1 MAIKYYIEYTNI
13 SGDDIRI
20 DIEQEGFSGDSI
32 RVQGNATLH
41 QASVNSILSPLRGM
55 GLSLELE
62 ASKDLDFTDLY
73 SEKETD
79 FKVYLYRNSALVF
92 VGFIKPD
99 GLWQDF
105 VNDNWIISLK
115 CIDGLGILKNLRF
128 VGADGS
134 RFQGLMTEESIIHE
148 CLKRTSLNLPINVR
162 IMLEAKGQSAEN
174 KSILSKIRLN
184 TQRFYKDSEDDDR
197 DIMDCEEILRS
208 ILEKYNA
215 VIQQHNGEWF
225 IFRPLDIYHANANDT
240 QSTFFRY
247 DNGKYIGTRDVD
259 IQGVLGSNINN
270 FFPHHA
276 NENQRIEIKGAVSAF
291 RVKFDYGLL
300 RNLVDNPNF
309 LPGDN
314 GVPDEWFS
322 VNNKWEYMS
331 SGGLQWNP
339 TREQSLNGTWNN
351 SFYELTPKKTIIV
364 EEGDSFKVKMN
375 MITSGW
381 LSYFPMEMNLLTSDN
396 NIMYLVNNEW
406 VPEFGHTR
414 LGDYTQRTVYCA
426 TPSGN
431 QQEEQMRG
439 TGLEQDF
446 VLETDPVPADGRIVI
461 KIFRPI
467 LFQPTVTFPCA
478 QINGMHLRYPED
490 TFAKLYSFE
499 VEPSDVAKER
509 EGEIHTA
516 YLIPARSSDVEE
528 PLDVFNGDME
538 TDVYSG
544 VMKLSDGSN
553 TTVWN
558 QYAVSEQKELL
569 QIMVMDRIKMQ
580 NKPQKIFSGGVFGYL
595 PSLSIISIDGLQG
608 KFFPTEFN
616 WDTKNDLC
624 NFVLSEFFHTD
635 DLDDSDVLY
644 EKKYKRGNV
653 IKPTIVG

>member
-1 MAIKYYIEYTNI
+1 MGLKYRIEYYNI
-13 SGDDIRI
+13 SNDFIQI
-20 DIEQEGFSGDSI
+20 DIEQDGFSGEFKN
-32 RVQGNATLH
+32 VKGKATLKMGS
-41 QASVNSILSPLRGM
+41 QESIYSPIRGM
-55 GLSLELE
+55 GMQLELE
-62 ASKDLDFTDLY
+62 ADRNLDFTDLY
-73 SEKETD
+73 SDKETD
-79 FKVYLYRNSALVF
+79 FKVYMRRNDIVVF
-92 VGFIKPD
+92 VGFVKPD
-99 GLWQDF
+99 GIWSDF
-105 VNDNWIISLK
+105 VRDNWLISLE
-115 CIDGLGILKNLRF
+115 CIDGLGVLKNLRF
-128 VGADGS
+128 VRENGVIFS
-134 RFQGLMTEESIIHE
+134 GLMSEESIIHE

-162 IMLEAKGQSAEN
+162 IMLEAKGQSVEN

-197 DIMDCEEILRS
+197 EIMDCEEILRS

-225 IFRPLDIYHANANDT
+225 IFRSLDIFNANAN
-240 QSTFFRY
+240 QIKSTFFRY
-247 DNGKYIGTRDVD
+247 NDGKYIGTKDID
-259 IQGVLGSNINN
+259 IQNVLGSNINS

-300 RNLVDNPNF
+300 RNLVDNPTF

-314 GVPDEWFS
+314 GVPAEWFS
-322 VNNKWEYMS
+322 VNNRWEYMS

-339 TREQSLNGTWNN
+339 TREQSLNGTWNS

-381 LSYFPMEMNLLTSDN
+381 LSYFPMEMSLLTSDN
-396 NIMYLVNNEW
+396 NILYLVDNEW

-414 LGDYTQRTVYCA
+414 IGDYTQRTVYCA

-446 VLETDPVPADGRIVI
+446 VLETEPVPADGRIVI

-516 YLIPARSSDVEE
+516 YLIPARSSGVEE

-544 VMKLSDGSN
+544 VMKLRDGKN
-553 TTVWN
+553 TTFWSN
-558 QYAVSEQKELL
+558 QASNENKELL

-580 NKPQKIFSGGVFGYL
+580 NKPQKVFSGGVFGYL

-608 KFFPTEFN
+608 KFLPTEFN

-644 EKKYKRGNV
+644 EKKYKRGKV